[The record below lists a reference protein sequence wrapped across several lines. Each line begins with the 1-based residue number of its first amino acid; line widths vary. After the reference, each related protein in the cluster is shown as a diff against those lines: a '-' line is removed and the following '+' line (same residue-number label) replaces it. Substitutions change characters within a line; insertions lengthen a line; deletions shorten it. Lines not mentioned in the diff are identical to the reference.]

1 MDFTDDEIKK
11 LLKRRRTLSR
21 RRYFY
26 FKWLESL
33 ISHVPVRPTDAT
45 LPAAGNVAGRSR
57 GGCDQSIYGHK
68 TMPERD
74 DENTAQLDQ
83 LRSSNGFRLSD
94 DRELKTGAEATPDM
108 DDDHAEEARHKV

>member
-1 MDFTDDEIKK
+1 MDFTDDEVKK
-11 LLKRRRTLSR
+11 ILKRRRVLLR

-33 ISHVPVRPTDAT
+33 ISTRACPTKDAT

-57 GGCDQSIYGHK
+57 GGCDQSIYGRK

-74 DENTAQLDQ
+74 DENKAQPDQ
-83 LRSSNGFRLSD
+83 LRSSIGGSVPHGMSRNA
-94 DRELKTGAEATPDM
+94 GAEATPDM
-108 DDDHAEEARHKV
+108 DDDHADRGPS